1 MPFTALNLCEDA
13 AREINVFGEGN
24 SLTPSDANFFL
35 GVLNRLLDNWNAE
48 RVAVYASSFDTF
60 TLIPGTSPH
69 TIGPAASTPD
79 FVMAVRPVSLTSVS
93 LILSGGSLPIYL
105 PITVRDNQWWAEQTT
120 PTLSTSIPTDVYYQP
135 DFQLG
140 KLFFW
145 PVPTVAYDVELET
158 RVLLAQV
165 TLTTDLLP
173 FLPPGYRD
181 ALTLTVAEQSCR
193 AFGRPVLPDLVMSA
207 SKSRARIFANNDV
220 TPNLVTQD
228 SGMPGGRGSYLNWR
242 SGLPF

>member
-13 AREINVFGEGN
+13 AREIGVFGEGN
-24 SLTPSDANFFL
+24 SLVPADANFML

-48 RVAVYASSFDTF
+48 RAAVYASAFNTF
-60 TLIPGTSPH
+60 TLTPALSPH
-69 TIGPAASTPD
+69 TIGPTGAT
-79 FVMAVRPVSLTSVS
+79 FTMAVRPVSLTSAA
-93 LILSGGSLPIYL
+93 LILSGGSMPIYL
-105 PITVRDNQWWAEQTT
+105 PMNIRDNQWWAEQTT

-135 DFQLG
+135 DFPLG

-145 PVPTVAYDVELET
+145 PVPTVAYQVDLET

-165 TLTTDLLP
+165 ALTTVLDTV
-173 FLPPGYRD
+173 LPPGYRD

-193 AFGRPVLPDLVMSA
+193 AFGRPVTPDLMASA
-207 SKSRARIFANNDV
+207 AKSRARIFANNDV

-228 SGMPGGRGSYLNWR
+228 SGMPSGRGSYLNWR
-242 SGLPF
+242 SGLPFA